1 MQSCCVFA
9 CKLCA
14 ILLHRRVFRCF
25 WPTGDV
31 RGGDGRDTSYCMV
44 QFLSSVGCC
53 EEGCDCCEALA
64 AFTAAVRLPGDR
76 CPAACC
82 LAYAMASLGTYE
94 IRAAAPAPGPYDRR
108 AGSWYTDRSS
118 SSLPE
123 LDEHVEQQPCSAAES
138 SSKSSP
144 VATFSDGGIGGGG
157 GSLFRPPL
165 RLRLRVLFR
174 PSRRRRLVRFEVD
187 GSADDEA
194 AVPSNRTD
202 RRPLDVISGVDDD
215 DDARCCCS
223 CSGLVPGGA
232 AGGRLSAVA
241 AGRRHDEDDG
251 VGGYVSAVAVTASC
265 GGGGGGGGGAAA
277 VSFSNSVSNRS
288 VMSSS
293 ETSFSRKL

>member
-1 MQSCCVFA
+1 MA
-9 CKLCA
+9 
-14 ILLHRRVFRCF
+14 
-25 WPTGDV
+25 
-31 RGGDGRDTSYCMV
+31 
-44 QFLSSVGCC
+44 QFLSSAGCC
-53 EEGCDCCEALA
+53 AEDCDCCGGALA
-64 AFTAAVRLPGDR
+64 ALTAAVRLPGDR
-76 CPAACC
+76 WPAACC

-108 AGSWYTDRSS
+108 AGSRYTDRSS

-138 SSKSSP
+138 SSKSGPP
-144 VATFSDGGIGGGG
+144 VATFAGGGIGAGG

-165 RLRLRVLFR
+165 RLRLRLLFR
-174 PSRRRRLVRFEVD
+174 PFRRRRRVRPEAD
-187 GSADDEA
+187 NSADDDA

-202 RRPLDVISGVDDD
+202 RRPPAVISGVDDD
-215 DDARCCCS
+215 DDARCWCN
-223 CSGLVPGGA
+223 CSGAVPGGA
-232 AGGRLSAVA
+232 AG
-241 AGRRHDEDDG
+241 GRRHDEDDG
-251 VGGYVSAVAVTASC
+251 VGGYVSADAVTASG